1 MVKKKCEIACEIE
14 TAGADIKLGPTAV
27 LEALHVPNRPPKRFG
42 VGCFPISATAEIL
55 DRQDDLPWWNIAK
68 EASAGWCSCWKG
80 RKLKPGGGGGDE
92 TSKVSVEIQ
101 TTWQHDD

>member
-42 VGCFPISATAEIL
+42 IGCFPVSDAAEIL
-55 DRQDDLPWWNIAK
+55 DRQDDLPRRNIAE
-68 EASAGWCSCWKG
+68 EAGAGWGSCWIG
-80 RKLKPGGGGGDE
+80 PGL
-92 TSKVSVEIQ
+92 
-101 TTWQHDD
+101 